1 MLANLDRQKFIDLLD
16 KLGDQ
21 SDDEA
26 LTAARDL
33 HAQLVV
39 SGLTWDDLLL
49 PEEPDLE
56 SEEPDL
62 ESEEPDL
69 EAEEPDLETEVGEF
83 LLSEEEIKEALALI
97 SQITEFGVSK
107 ETREE
112 LEDYKTDIND
122 GEFEQMDLS
131 YLRALHKRL
140 AK

>member
-1 MLANLDRQKFIDLLD
+1 MLANLDRQTFIDLLD

-49 PEEPDLE
+49 PEESSPE

-62 ESEEPDL
+62 ES
-69 EAEEPDLETEVGEF
+69 EEPDLETEVGEF

>member
-16 KLGDQ
+16 RLGDQ

-62 ESEEPDL
+62 ESE
-69 EAEEPDLETEVGEF
+69 VGKF
-83 LLSEEEIKEALALI
+83 LLSEEENKEALALI